1 MGVDPG
7 RSREERVS
15 HVRDVRTTA
24 RPGVRIGYAA
34 AGWALAFTG
43 LSVYWAA
50 GGTVG
55 EGTIGT
61 AIERVAVAREPAFVL
76 LLWVTA
82 GLKFMAVLLALAMI
96 GRIFRRVPR
105 WMRLTAGWVAAVLL
119 LGYGLANLVQHLL
132 MWTGAVAVPDG
143 LGSAALPWHLLIWD
157 PVWIV
162 GGVLFTLTAIY
173 ASRGRRP

>member
-1 MGVDPG
+1 M
-7 RSREERVS
+7 SQA
-15 HVRDVRTTA
+15 RDVSASTG
-24 RPGVRIGYAA
+24 PGVWTGYAA
-34 AGWALAFTG
+34 AAWSLAFAA

-50 GGTVG
+50 GGAVG
-55 EGTIGT
+55 EGTIGP
-61 AIERVAVAREPAFVL
+61 AIEDLAAAREPGFVL

-82 GLKFMAVLLALAMI
+82 ALKLLAALLALTLI

-105 WMRLTAGWVAAVLL
+105 WLRLAAGWVTAVLL

-143 LGSAALPWHLLIWD
+143 LGSAALPWHLLLWD

-162 GGVLFTLTAIY
+162 GGVLFTLTAIR
-173 ASRGRRP
+173 ATKPGRRWSTEPPDRIG

>member
-1 MGVDPG
+1 LCG
-7 RSREERVS
+7 RGRV
-15 HVRDVRTTA
+15 
-24 RPGVRIGYAA
+24 
-34 AGWALAFTG
+34 AGFHP

-61 AIERVAVAREPAFVL
+61 DIERLALAREPDFVM

-82 GLKFMAVLLALAMI
+82 ALKFLAVLLALTLI

-105 WMRLTAGWVAAVLL
+105 WMRLTAGWVAAILL
-119 LGYGLANLVQHLL
+119 CGYGLANLVQHTL

-143 LGSAALPWHLLIWD
+143 LGSAALPWHLLLWD
-157 PVWIV
+157 PVWIA
-162 GGVLFTLTAIY
+162 GGILFTLTAIY
-173 ASRGRRP
+173 ASRPSRRPRELAG